1 MDLAELRDHFSI
13 LDDQDERYRYL
24 IDLGKRLRPMPA
36 ELKTPS
42 TKVDGCLSQVW
53 LHASTRGSGDELR
66 LDLLADSDAVIVR
79 GLIAILLVAY
89 DGRHPEEVAK
99 TDTRDL
105 FDELGFSTPLS
116 MNRRNGFFAM
126 VQRIQTE
133 ARSALQGTPNQPS
146 PSPDVGGTLP

>member
-1 MDLAELRDHFSI
+1 MDLAELRDHFSV

-24 IDLGKRLRPMPA
+24 IDLGKRLRPMPP
-36 ELKTPS
+36 ELKTAG

-53 LHASTRGSGDELR
+53 LHASATGSGDALR
-66 LDLLADSDAVIVR
+66 LELLADSDAVIVR
-79 GLIAILLVAY
+79 GLIAILLIAY
-89 DGRHPEEVAK
+89 DGRHPAEVLK

-126 VQRIQTE
+126 VQRIQSE
-133 ARSALQGTPNQPS
+133 ARGALERH
-146 PSPDVGGTLP
+146 DAGGTLP

>member
-1 MDLAELRDHFSI
+1 MDLAELREHFSV

-36 ELKTPS
+36 ELKTPV

-53 LHASTRGSGDELR
+53 LHASTTGSGDGLR
-66 LDLLADSDAVIVR
+66 LKLLADSDAVIVR

-89 DGRHPEEVAK
+89 DERHPDEVAR
-99 TDTRDL
+99 TDTRNL
-105 FDELGFSTPLS
+105 FDELGFATPLS

-133 ARSALQGTPNQPS
+133 ARRALEAANTPTDP
-146 PSPDVGGTLP
+146 GGTLP

>member
-36 ELKTPS
+36 ELKTPT

-66 LDLLADSDAVIVR
+66 LELLADSDAVIVR

-89 DGRHPEEVAK
+89 DGRHPDEVAQ
-99 TDTRDL
+99 TDTRNL
-105 FDELGFSTPLS
+105 FDELGFATPLS

-126 VQRIQTE
+126 VQRIQSE
-133 ARSALQGTPNQPS
+133 ARRALAATDAPPA
-146 PSPDVGGTLP
+146 PLDRGGTLP